1 MVAIQGGKEGTAEG
15 PAPLT
20 EVYAGKVR
28 ITVVEAFSDEG
39 KAARVKYGFGDQL
52 HGTVGIGPGGET
64 LFILPGHQYGRDEI
78 VAAIDKIL
86 R

>member
-1 MVAIQGGKEGTAEG
+1 MVAIQGAKAGTTEG

-28 ITVVEAFSDEG
+28 LTVVEAFSEEG
-39 KAARVKYGFGDQL
+39 KAAQVKYGFGEQL

-64 LFILPGHQYGRDEI
+64 LFVLPGHQYGRDEI
-78 VAAIDKIL
+78 VAEIDKIL